1 MSIVTPNMGLTAWD
15 LTTDPYDHSQ
25 LATNFSK
32 IDLHRHI
39 PGEGQLI
46 PTAGITDSA
55 VTTAKIANIN
65 VTTGKLADAS
75 VTQAK
80 LAKPSVGT
88 PELIDGSVTG
98 AKIANGA
105 IDKSKLDSSVSFVG
119 DVRLWHRVDPAI
131 SPPAGWEIADGRP
144 WSTVTNT
151 MGPGGTNW
159 TTGNMPDY
167 RNKYILGA
175 ATSGTGGGTSTPPD
189 IGQVVGAHTK
199 DLSHT
204 HTVNA
209 HSHTVNAHSHTVNAH
224 AHGGST
230 DVQGAHA
237 HTFAGG
243 LLLHSRQNAFL
254 QGIQVKDIFNNTRSN
269 SLQSAYAAGFNNG
282 TTDDAFGM
290 DAAGAHA
297 HNIGT
302 DAQSP
307 GTSAATPGT
316 DSQSPGTN
324 SGGSA
329 TQDIRPGSVGT
340 LVIMR
345 VI

>member
-1 MSIVTPNMGLTAWD
+1 MSFTTPNMSLTAWD
-15 LTTDPYDHSQ
+15 LPTDPYDHAQ
-25 LATNFSK
+25 LAANFTAL
-32 IDLHRHI
+32 DLHDHS
-39 PGEGQLI
+39 PGKGRLI
-46 PTAGITDSA
+46 PSTGLSDSA
-55 VTTAKIANIN
+55 VTTAKIANVN
-65 VTTGKLADAS
+65 VTTGKVADGA
-75 VTQAK
+75 VTQVK

-88 PELIDGSVTG
+88 PELLDGSVTA
-98 AKIANGA
+98 AKIAAGA
-105 IDKSKLDSSVSFVG
+105 IDKTKLDSSVSFVG
-119 DVRLWHRVDPAI
+119 ECRLWHRVDPAI
-131 SPPAGWEIADGRP
+131 SPPTGWEIADGRA
-144 WSTVTNT
+144 WSSVTNT

-175 ATSGTGGGTSTPPD
+175 ATSGTGSGTSTPPD
-189 IGQVVGAHTK
+189 IGQVVGSHTVN
-199 DLSHT
+199 LSHS

-209 HSHTVNAHSHTVNAH
+209 HSHTVNAHSHTVNSH

-230 DVQGAHA
+230 DAQGFHA

-243 LLLHSRQNAFL
+243 LLFHSRQNAFL

-269 SLQSAYAAGFNNG
+269 SLQSTYVAGFNNG

-290 DAAGAHA
+290 DGAGSHA
-297 HNIGT
+297 HNVVTDAQSPGTSTATPGT

-307 GTSAATPGT
+307 GTS
-316 DSQSPGTN
+316 

-329 TQDIRPGSVGT
+329 TQDIRPGSIGT